1 MTDYLDPQFS
11 RLFPTQAKQVRR
23 SLARGRWFLCG
34 LCFVAGLAVGVLL
47 IGYHLH
53 VATTNLHTWG
63 GRLVLLEQEYQR
75 EHHRSLRTTAGQ
87 AAVIVE
93 RRERR

>member
-11 RLFPTQAKQVRR
+11 RLFPTQARQVKRA
-23 SLARGRWFLCG
+23 LARGRWFLCA

-47 IGYHLH
+47 VGYHLH

-63 GRLVLLEQEYQR
+63 GRLVLLEEQYQQD
-75 EHHRSLRTTAGQ
+75 HQSTLKTSKAQ
-87 AAVIVE
+87 AQVIVE
-93 RRERR
+93 RRKP